1 MRLIIQRVTKGKVS
15 VKGKV
20 VSEIE
25 NGLFVLVGIHR
36 DDDIKRAE
44 VLADKLTKLRVMK
57 DESDKMNLTVGDVGG
72 AMLVVS
78 QFTLYGDTSGGNR
91 PSFVDAARPEVAR
104 PIYERFVER
113 LKNNG
118 VMVGTGVFGE
128 FMKIDVKL
136 DGPVTIVME

>member
-91 PSFVDAARPEVAR
+91 PSFIDAARPEVAR

-118 VMVGTGVFGE
+118 VMVGTAR
-128 FMKIDVKL
+128 
-136 DGPVTIVME
+136 

>member
-91 PSFVDAARPEVAR
+91 PSFIDAARPEVAR

-118 VMVGTGVFGE
+118 VMVGTGMFGE
-128 FMKIDVKL
+128 FMKIDVEL